1 MNIKVDKNI
10 QDLRPFFWDTEFEK
24 IDIEKN
30 RDYVIERILE
40 VGDSAAVKWLFATY
54 PPADIK
60 RALAQSRTLSKKSR
74 NFWDLILNAPGNV

>member
-1 MNIKVDKNI
+1 MNRNFL
-10 QDLRPFFWDTEFEK
+10 DLRPFFWDTEIEK

-40 VGDSAAVKWLFATY
+40 VGDSAAVKWLFVTY
-54 PPADIK
+54 PQADIK
-60 RALAQSRTLSKKSR
+60 RVLVQSRTLSKKSR